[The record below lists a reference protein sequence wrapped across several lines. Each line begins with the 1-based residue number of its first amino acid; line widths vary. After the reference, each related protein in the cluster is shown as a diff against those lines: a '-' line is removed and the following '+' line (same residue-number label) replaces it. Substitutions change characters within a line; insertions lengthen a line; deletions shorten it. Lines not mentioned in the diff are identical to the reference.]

1 MVAAGTGREVG
12 WSSRLER
19 HTDCR
24 LFKSSSPLPHFIV
37 ASIEPTVIGTF
48 CCRQLSW
55 YSERPDCTWLG
66 LRLGLVFGLGY
77 RLGLG
82 LELG

>member
-1 MVAAGTGREVG
+1 MMVAAGQGAGVG
-12 WSSRLER
+12 ARAGEEKR
-19 HTDCR
+19 TDCR
-24 LFKSSSPLPHFIV
+24 LFRSSSALPHFMV

-66 LRLGLVFGLGY
+66 LG
-77 RLGLG
+77 LGLG
-82 LELG
+82 LG